1 MENKAS
7 FFKRIE
13 IHFTPSEVRD
23 IRLAY
28 MLAKFGHRAQT
39 RKEVDSEG
47 HALRYFEHL
56 RRVAISLLD
65 EARCYSSELVIAA
78 LLHDSLEDTEDIS
91 ADMIEHCF
99 GLEVTRIVKVLSKC
113 PADGYL
119 DRFHDCVDWR
129 PFAIKACDRL
139 SNLRSLAGTDFA
151 FREKQLTETRT
162 KYVPLFDKMVTLTHD
177 ANLVKLHTLKNLIT
191 QELFNQEHSL
201 KLDKHSKSV

>member
-39 RKEVDSEG
+39 RKEVDS
-47 HALRYFEHL
+47 
-56 RRVAISLLD
+56 
-65 EARCYSSELVIAA
+65 
-78 LLHDSLEDTEDIS
+78 
-91 ADMIEHCF
+91 DMIEHCF
-99 GLEVTRIVKVLSKC
+99 GSEVTRIVKVLSKC

-139 SNLRSLAGTDFA
+139 DNLRSLAGTDFA
-151 FREKQLTETRT
+151 FREKQLAETRT